1 MKEDKTSEIQKDTA
15 ILEELDTS
23 SKLIKLGLGEIQNID
38 LNNDFYFLPFQL
50 ISQGFERFL
59 KSYICLAYYDL
70 HKRYPDFKYL
80 KNLGHD
86 LELLLKEI
94 LDKYIKDYEREQF
107 QEDFKFLRSNQD
119 LNEMLSILTE
129 FGKKARYHNFDL
141 ITENKQIGI
150 NAKTAWTKFEDRI
163 IRKDKNWLK
172 TLNDFDKQHEIYESV
187 SLYIIVIFEK
197 FISALSRQFNFNCLG
212 AKGSQL
218 TVGSYF
224 NFALLRESNYGTTD
238 YRKLTTRHKQ
248 KPKKV
253 YKRTLKDDMERKL
266 NPNYKSKKINKS
278 DYKGDWPFLADEVI
292 IECREKHWCIV
303 TINGFDYALNGIAG
317 GRYQLE
323 FPQEAGM
330 AVRGKNISDFIQLA
344 KNL

>member
-1 MKEDKTSEIQKDTA
+1 MQKDFA

-23 SKLIKLGLGEIQNID
+23 SKLIKLGLGELQNID

-70 HKRYPDFKYL
+70 NKKYPDFRYL

-94 LDKYIKDYEREQF
+94 LDKYVKDYQRDQF
-107 QEDFKFLRSNQD
+107 QEDFKFLQSDKD
-119 LNEMLSILTE
+119 LSEMLFILSE

-141 ITENKQIGI
+141 ITDNKEIGI

-163 IRKDKNWLK
+163 IRKDKNWFK
-172 TLNDFDKQHEIYESV
+172 KLNDFDKQHEIYESV
-187 SLYIIVIFEK
+187 SLYIIVILEK
-197 FISALSRQFNFNCLG
+197 FISSLSRQFNFKCLG
-212 AKGSQL
+212 DKGSQL

-224 NFALLRESNYGTTD
+224 TFGLLRESNYGTTD
-238 YRKLTTRHKQ
+238 YRKSTTRYKQ
-248 KPKKV
+248 SPRKV
-253 YKRTLKDDMERKL
+253 HKRTLIDEMDRKF
-266 NPNYKSKKINKS
+266 NPNFKSKKINKS
-278 DYKGDWPFLADEVI
+278 EYNGDWPFLADEVI
-292 IECREKHWCIV
+292 IECRERHWCIV
-303 TINGFDYALNGIAG
+303 TINGYDYALNGTAS

-330 AVRGKNISDFIQLA
+330 AIRGKNISDFIKIA
-344 KNL
+344 RNL

>member
-1 MKEDKTSEIQKDTA
+1 MKEDKNSDIQKDIA

-23 SKLIKLGLGEIQNID
+23 SKLIKLGLGELQNID
-38 LNNDFYFLPFQL
+38 LDNDFYFLPFQL

-70 HKRYPDFKYL
+70 HKQYPDFKYL

-94 LDKYIKDYEREQF
+94 LDKYIKDYERDQY
-107 QEDFKFLRSNQD
+107 QEDLKFLQSDKD
-119 LNEMLSILTE
+119 LNEMLSILSE

-163 IRKDKNWLK
+163 IRKDKNWLEK
-172 TLNDFDKQHEIYESV
+172 LNDFDKQHEIYESV

-197 FISALSRQFNFNCLG
+197 FISSLSRQFNFNCLG
-212 AKGSQL
+212 AKGTQL

-238 YRKLTTRHKQ
+238 YRKITTRHKQ

-253 YKRTLKDDMERKL
+253 HKRTLKDEMDRKL
-266 NPNYKSKKINKS
+266 NPKYKSKKINKS
-278 DYKGDWPFLADEVI
+278 EYKGDWPFLADEVI

-303 TINGFDYALNGIAG
+303 TIDGFDYALNATAS

-330 AVRGKNISDFIQLA
+330 AIRGKNISDFINIA
-344 KNL
+344 RNL